1 MSLTTAIFWTSITS
15 VTLIAAGAVDQQTNI
30 LSRIA
35 PAEVWFT
42 FSAVILIGVVVN
54 MFIAIVYGDTS
65 PTQSPRLP
73 NLAATVKAWMFP
85 APPSVRHQYQYRQ
98 RRVRK
103 EVAE

>member
-15 VTLIAAGAVDQQTNI
+15 VTLIAIGAVDQQTNI

-35 PAEVWFT
+35 QAEVWFA
-42 FSAVILIGVVVN
+42 FSVVILVGVIVN
-54 MFIAIVYGDTS
+54 MFVAIVHGDTA
-65 PTQSPRLP
+65 PAQSPRLP
-73 NLAATVKAWMFP
+73 NLASTVKAWLFP
-85 APPSVRHQYQYRQ
+85 APPAVRRQYQHSQ

>member
-15 VTLIAAGAVDQQTNI
+15 ILLIAVGAVDKQINI

-35 PAEVWFT
+35 PPDVWLVFIG
-42 FSAVILIGVVVN
+42 VILVGAIVN
-54 MFIAIVYGDTS
+54 MFFAIVHGDTA
-65 PTQSPRLP
+65 PAQSPRLP
-73 NLAATVKAWMFP
+73 SLAATVKAWLFP
-85 APPSVRHQYQYRQ
+85 APPTVRHQYQHSQ